1 MSFARAIATVG
12 GLTMLSR
19 LAGFARDI
27 LTAAVLGAGP
37 VADAF
42 FVALKLPNLFRRM
55 FAEGAF
61 SVAFV
66 PLFASELHKNGRQA
80 AIAFA
85 EEAMAALLAVLVPFA
100 ILAVAG
106 MPALMHVLAPG
117 FADEPAKFD
126 LAVGMARLTFPYLVL
141 ISLVALLGGVLNAL
155 DRFGPFA
162 AAPVAFNLTLI
173 AALLVAPHLGFD
185 PGFSMAVAVTLSGV
199 VQLAWMAW
207 ACRREGIALR
217 LIRPRLSEGMRRL
230 FRLIGPGALGAG
242 VMQLNLFLNMV
253 LATLLPTG
261 AVSYLYYADRL
272 NQMPLGIIGI
282 AIGTALLPVLS
293 RHVAAGDGDA
303 VRAHVS
309 RALEYA
315 LLLGLPAA
323 TALAVAGHPI
333 IAVLFERGA
342 FGPAE
347 SVATA
352 QALAAYAAGIP
363 AAVLVKVLSAAFFAR
378 HDTATPVRAAV
389 AMTVANVGLALALI
403 PLLGHV
409 GIALATGIAA
419 WLNAAL
425 LARSLHRRGQ
435 FDVDARLRRRGPR
448 ILLAALGM
456 GAGLAAGMTA
466 LAPFLDA
473 GATAVRFGALA
484 LLVAGGGGLF
494 LALAQVLGGTDLS
507 DLKALAGRRAAAST
521 PTRLDPRD
529 RAAHKTRLPEA

>member
-12 GLTMLSR
+12 SLTLLSR

-42 FVALKLPNLFRRM
+42 FVALKLPNLFRRT

-66 PLFASELHKNGRQA
+66 PLFTAELHKNGRQA

-85 EEAMAALLAVLVPFA
+85 GEAMAMLLAVLVPFA

-106 MPALMHVLAPG
+106 MPVLMQALAPG
-117 FADEPAKFD
+117 FTDEPAKFA

-141 ISLVALLGGVLNAL
+141 IALVALLGGVLNAL

-162 AAPVAFNLTLI
+162 AAPIAFNLTLI
-173 AALLVAPHLGFD
+173 AALLLAPHLGFE
-185 PGFSMAVAVTLSGV
+185 PGSSMAAAVTLSGV

-207 ACRREGIALR
+207 ACRCAGIVLR
-217 LIRPRLSEGMRRL
+217 LPRPRLSAGVRRL
-230 FRLIGPGALGAG
+230 FRLVGPGVLGAG
-242 VMQLNLFLNMV
+242 VMQINLFLNMI
-253 LATLLPTG
+253 LASLLPTG

-272 NQMPLGIIGI
+272 NQMPLGVIGI
-282 AIGTALLPVLS
+282 AIGTALLPILS
-293 RHVAAGDGDA
+293 RSVAANDSSA
-303 VRAHVS
+303 MHAHIN

-323 TALAVAGHPI
+323 TALVVAGQPI

-342 FGPAE
+342 FGPLE
-347 SVATA
+347 STATA
-352 QALAAYAAGIP
+352 RALAAYAAGVP

-378 HDTATPVRAAV
+378 HDTATPVRAAIVTTVTNV
-389 AMTVANVGLALALI
+389 ALSLALM

-409 GIALATGIAA
+409 GIALATGVTA
-419 WLNAAL
+419 WLNAAF
-425 LARSLHRRGQ
+425 LARSLHRQGGIA
-435 FDVDARLRRRGPR
+435 VDARLRYRGPR

-456 GAGLAAGMTA
+456 GVGLGGAMLLLTP
-466 LAPFLDA
+466 LLSD
-473 GATAVRFGALA
+473 GATMVRFGALA
-484 LLVAGGGGLF
+484 LLVTGGGGLF
-494 LALAQVLGGTDLS
+494 LALVQLLGGAALS
-507 DLKALAGRRAAAST
+507 DLKALARR
-521 PTRLDPRD
+521 
-529 RAAHKTRLPEA
+529 PEAALPLS

>member
-66 PLFASELHKNGRQA
+66 PLFSAELHKSGREA
-80 AIAFA
+80 AVAFA
-85 EEAMAALLAVLVPFA
+85 GEAMAVLLAVLVPFTA
-100 ILAVAG
+100 LALVA
-106 MPALMHVLAPG
+106 MPVLMQALAPG
-117 FADEPAKFD
+117 FADEPAKFG
-126 LAVGMARLTFPYLVL
+126 LAVDMARLTFPYLTLV
-141 ISLVALLGGVLNAL
+141 SLVALLGGVLNAL

-162 AAPVAFNLTLI
+162 AAPVAFNLTLV
-173 AALLVAPHLGFD
+173 AALLVAPRLGLD
-185 PGFSMAVAVTLSGV
+185 AGLSMASAVTLSGV
-199 VQLAWMAW
+199 VQLVWMAW
-207 ACRREGIALR
+207 ACRCEGIVLR
-217 LIRPRLSEGMRRL
+217 PARPRLSPGMRRL
-230 FRLIGPGALGAG
+230 FRLVGPGALGAG
-242 VMQLNLFLNMV
+242 VMQLNVFLNMV
-253 LATLLPTG
+253 LASLLPTG

-293 RHVAAGDGDA
+293 RHVASGDA
-303 VRAHVS
+303 AAVRSHVS

-323 TALAVAGHPI
+323 TALAVAGRPI

-347 SVATA
+347 SAATA

-389 AMTVANVGLALALI
+389 AMTVANVGLALAMI
-403 PLLGHV
+403 PALGHV

-419 WLNAAL
+419 WLNAAW
-425 LARSLHRRGQ
+425 LAHALHRCGQ
-435 FDVDARLRRRGPR
+435 FDVDARLKRRGPR

-456 GAGLAAGMTA
+456 GAGLAAGTA
-466 LAPFLDA
+466 LLTPFLEA
-473 GATAVRFGALA
+473 GAAAVRFGALA
-484 LLVAGGGGLF
+484 LLVAGGGALF
-494 LALAQVLGGTDLS
+494 LVLAQALGGTDLA
-507 DLKALAGRRAAAST
+507 DLKALAGQRTVEST
-521 PTRLDPRD
+521 PG
-529 RAAHKTRLPEA
+529 AS